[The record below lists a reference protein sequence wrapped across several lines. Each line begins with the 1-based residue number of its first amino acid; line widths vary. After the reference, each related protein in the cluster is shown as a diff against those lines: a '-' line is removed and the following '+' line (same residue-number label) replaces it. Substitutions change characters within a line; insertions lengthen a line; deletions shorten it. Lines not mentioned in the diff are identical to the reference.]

1 MGHTAVARISGWT
14 AAVPQLTVISFTV
27 VSEDTRPEFG
37 PSGSP
42 YEALSHN
49 FLRTLNGDD
58 TAFLSAITFCS
69 CSAGVDKS
77 IGHLVTTSFPTAP
90 QDLQLSPAGSS
101 WFYPTPIYSQKSSS
115 GFFPSYT
122 QRKDKL
128 IGYNLNLFCKF
139 SLLF

>member
-49 FLRTLNGDD
+49 FLKTLNGDD

-69 CSAGVDKS
+69 CSAGVDRV
-77 IGHLVTTSFPTAP
+77 LVTWSPHLFLQPHRICNCLLLAPLGFIPHQYTVKNLLLAFFLHTHRGRTS
-90 QDLQLSPAGSS
+90 
-101 WFYPTPIYSQKSSS
+101 
-115 GFFPSYT
+115 
-122 QRKDKL
+122 
-128 IGYNLNLFCKF
+128 
-139 SLLF
+139 